1 MGFRLACQVQKKE
14 GVYMD
19 SMTDPKAVYTPP
31 PKLPQDTCQ
40 DKEKTK
46 GRQTGL
52 DYNKAGN
59 K

>member
-1 MGFRLACQVQKKE
+1 LPGKKKE

-31 PKLPQDTCQ
+31 PKLPQDSCQ
-40 DKEKTK
+40 YKEKTK